1 MTHPRNNFPQNDLQC
16 NDLDAV
22 MELLIQQ
29 GPDAMA
35 EVFRRLLNMAMR
47 FERDQFLGAGPY
59 ERSAQRVGYANGY
72 KPKALDTPAGTVTL
86 DVPKTRGH
94 HTSGGG
100 EEPFFPQALQ
110 RGARSTRAVMATIA
124 QMYVQGV
131 STRDVKNVM
140 HELGIQ
146 DISSSQVSR
155 ANAMLDA
162 ELSAW
167 RNRTL
172 GEVRYLVLDAR
183 YEKTRTG
190 GVVVDT
196 AVLSA
201 VGIGADGLR
210 RVLGT
215 SVALSEAEVHWRAF
229 LESLAKR
236 GMTGVRFIASDDHA
250 GLKAARKAVLP
261 SVPWQRCQF
270 HLAQNAIHHC
280 PTVAIRAEIGDWLR
294 SIFNAKDLN
303 DAQQALENTVK
314 YFQNKAPQLA
324 RWLEHNVPESL
335 TVFALPTAHR
345 RKLRTTNGIERPIQQ
360 ELKRRTRSVR
370 VFPNPDSLLRL
381 ASAILIEIDEKWAT
395 ADKRYITWEDK
406 VTA

>member
-1 MTHPRNNFPQNDLQC
+1 MTHPRNLPQC
-16 NDLDAV
+16 NDLDDV

-35 EVFRRLLNMAMR
+35 EVFRRLLNLAMR

-72 KPKALDTPAGTVTL
+72 KPKRQDTPAGTVTL
-86 DVPKTRGH
+86 DVPKTR
-94 HTSGGG
+94 GG

-140 HELGIQ
+140 KELGIQ

-167 RNRTL
+167 RERTL

-183 YEKTRTG
+183 YEKARTA

-201 VGIGADGLR
+201 VGIGADGHR

-229 LESLAKR
+229 LESLVKR

-280 PTVAIRAEIGDWLR
+280 PTVAIRSEIGDWLR
-294 SIFNAKDLN
+294 SIFNAKDLS
-303 DAQQALENTVK
+303 DAQQALKNTVK
-314 YFQNKAPQLA
+314 HFESKAPQLA
-324 RWLEHNVPESL
+324 RWLEQNVPESL
-335 TVFALPTAHR
+335 TVFSLPSAHR

-381 ASAILIEIDEKWAT
+381 ASAILIEIDETWAT

>member
-1 MTHPRNNFPQNDLQC
+1 METTMTLPQC

-59 ERSAQRVGYANGY
+59 ERSNQRVGYANGY
-72 KPKALDTPAGTVTL
+72 KPKRQDTPAGTVTL
-86 DVPKTRGH
+86 DVPKTR
-94 HTSGGG
+94 GG

-140 HELGIQ
+140 RELGIQ

-167 RNRTL
+167 RERTL

-183 YEKTRTG
+183 YEKARTA
-190 GVVVDT
+190 GVVIDT

-229 LESLAKR
+229 LESLVKR

-270 HLAQNAIHHC
+270 HLAQNAVHHC
-280 PTVAIRAEIGDWLR
+280 PTVAIRSEIGDWLR
-294 SIFNAKDLN
+294 SIFNAKDLS
-303 DAQQALENTVK
+303 DAQQALVNTVK
-314 YFQNKAPQLA
+314 HFQSKAPQLA
-324 RWLEHNVPESL
+324 DWLEHNVPESL
-335 TVFALPTAHR
+335 TVFALPPAHR

-395 ADKRYITWEDK
+395 ADNRYITWEDK

>member
-1 MTHPRNNFPQNDLQC
+1 METTMTHPRNLPQC

-35 EVFRRLLNMAMR
+35 EVFRRLLNLAMR

-59 ERSAQRVGYANGY
+59 ERSGQRVGYANGY
-72 KPKALDTPAGTVTL
+72 KPKRQDTPAGTVTL

-94 HTSGGG
+94 DTSGVSGGG
-100 EEPFFPQALQ
+100 GEPFFLQALQ

-140 HELGIQ
+140 KELGIQ

-167 RNRTL
+167 RERTL

-183 YEKTRTG
+183 YEKARTA
-190 GVVVDT
+190 GVVIDT

-201 VGIGADGLR
+201 VGIGADGRR

-215 SVALSEAEVHWRAF
+215 SVGS
-229 LESLAKR
+229 AKPR
-236 GMTGVRFIASDDHA
+236 STGGSSWNH
-250 GLKAARKAVLP
+250 GSNAA
-261 SVPWQRCQF
+261 
-270 HLAQNAIHHC
+270 
-280 PTVAIRAEIGDWLR
+280 
-294 SIFNAKDLN
+294 
-303 DAQQALENTVK
+303 
-314 YFQNKAPQLA
+314 
-324 RWLEHNVPESL
+324 
-335 TVFALPTAHR
+335 
-345 RKLRTTNGIERPIQQ
+345 
-360 ELKRRTRSVR
+360 
-370 VFPNPDSLLRL
+370 
-381 ASAILIEIDEKWAT
+381 
-395 ADKRYITWEDK
+395 
-406 VTA
+406 